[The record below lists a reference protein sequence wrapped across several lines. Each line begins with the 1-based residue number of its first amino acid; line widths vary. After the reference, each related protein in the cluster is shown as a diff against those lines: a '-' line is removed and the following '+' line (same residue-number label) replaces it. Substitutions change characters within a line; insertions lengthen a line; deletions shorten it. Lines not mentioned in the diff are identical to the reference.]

1 MIFTKEPA
9 NVFYVL
15 VSAFRSNLID
25 DDYEANMSHH
35 RHMVSELRAAPGI
48 YGELESTDLTTS
60 GCYPGESIAL
70 APTTT
75 TYEEKKTMRVLC
87 KNKEQV
93 LQVARLACNDY
104 EQDCVLV
111 YNPQTHTAG
120 LVYAKGI
127 DDDDG
132 YKAERLPGSFQEVP
146 RTTSEEEELKGCFT
160 IDEFGRRWQVR

>member
-15 VSAFRSNLID
+15 VSAFRSNLD
-25 DDYEANMSHH
+25 DEVNMSRH

-48 YGELESTDLTTS
+48 YGELESTDLT
-60 GCYPGESIAL
+60 GCYRESIAL
-70 APTTT
+70 APT
-75 TYEEKKTMRVLC
+75 EEKTMRVLC
-87 KNKEQV
+87 KNKEQA

-111 YNPQTHTAG
+111 YKSQTHTAG

-127 DDDDG
+127 DG

-146 RTTSEEEELKGCFT
+146 RTETLKGCFT
-160 IDEFGRRWQVR
+160 IDEFGRRWQVQ